1 MYCKVIS
8 GAAGGISGFLIQV
21 EADISE
27 GLPGFIMVGM
37 LASEVKEASE
47 RVRTAL
53 RNSGYLIRPQKI
65 TVNLSP
71 ADIRK
76 EGSNFDLPI
85 AAAILAN
92 IGIIPQKSIKDIL
105 IIGELSLDG
114 SVNSVNGILPVLCA
128 AKEEGIK
135 ACIVPRSNLKEAA
148 LLEGIEVYGVASL
161 KEMAALLKSE
171 VKQTSVKISI
181 KEYTKE
187 FEEKKKKNKEDF
199 SEINGQESLRRA
211 AEIAVSGMHNLLMI
225 GPPGSGKTMVARRM
239 PSILPDLTLE
249 ESIELTKIYS
259 VAGML
264 SEAEPLLLQRPFR
277 APHHTISACAL
288 TGGGRN
294 PKPGEISLSNFGILF
309 LDELPEFQKNTL
321 EILRQ
326 PIEEK
331 KVIISRASGS
341 YEFPA
346 KFLLV
351 AAMNPCNCGY
361 YPDRNRCNCSPRE
374 VQRYLGRISG
384 PLLDRIDICIEA
396 PKLQYEEMERK
407 ERGESSAAIKE
418 RVDRAHKIQKER
430 YQKLGIQFNSE
441 LSPAQIKEYCKLDDK
456 GKKLMKTVFEQLQ
469 LSARGYY
476 RILKVARTIADLRQ
490 EKEITTT
497 ILSEAIC
504 YRSLDKKYWN

>member
-1 MYCKVIS
+1 M
-8 GAAGGISGFLIQV
+8 
-21 EADISE
+21 
-27 GLPGFIMVGM
+27 
-37 LASEVKEASE
+37 
-47 RVRTAL
+47 
-53 RNSGYLIRPQKI
+53 
-65 TVNLSP
+65 
-71 ADIRK
+71 
-76 EGSNFDLPI
+76 
-85 AAAILAN
+85 
-92 IGIIPQKSIKDIL
+92 
-105 IIGELSLDG
+105 
-114 SVNSVNGILPVLCA
+114 
-128 AKEEGIK
+128 
-135 ACIVPRSNLKEAA
+135 KEAA

-187 FEEKKKKNKEDF
+187 SEEKKKKNKEDF